1 MCPILQKHELAIIGR
16 LGRFVAVLFWLLI
29 SAGRPAL
36 AQTSSQGRDT
46 DKNTRSSKDRKRN
59 PELESIVDLATG
71 VPPEFGADS
80 LLRLAESGKIADPAL
95 KLSFVE
101 KAFYLSESV
110 QQPVK
115 LAAMPGAL
123 VDTRSGYIAHAFRL
137 NLDKL
142 SLQSRAVVDVLPLDH
157 AKGEKLFEQIRF
169 PTLKPLSCD
178 EPLIYDPSSYYD
190 ALASVLE
197 RGVTIRANN
206 ERRIMTLL
214 QPAVTQ
220 ISSHTQVSPVAK
232 TLMSL
237 NLTSE
242 QLVDMTTFFAGSLDQ
257 LQGDERSFAV
267 VATKYSAFGA
277 LARLVS
283 KLNGAGLPSANL
295 VQVLRQY
302 VIRNLQA
309 TRCVDIDPA
318 EKTALPRA
326 AMDFNELFGTALISA
341 SLHPITSSDI
351 QNYKLGPAAQFQPYW
366 QTSPAKELLAGIKK
380 LRFGTGET
388 PVPMSE
394 RKTNSW
400 NTQLSDFLAELESW
414 KPTSREDAEDFFH
427 EKCVLYMG
435 LIDLIPP
442 GPSQLNVI
450 RSYVTFLELNSIEG
464 TNRIE
469 WYWHV
474 ENLLEQLPADR
485 DNKTRMQVLEAFRN
499 SRDLTLNLYE
509 QIDALLSPVAAP
521 RAL

>member
-1 MCPILQKHELAIIGR
+1 MRPSEKRLGLAMIGWLGR
-16 LGRFVAVLFWLLI
+16 LVVVLFLLII

-36 AQTSSQGRDT
+36 AQTSSRERDT
-46 DKNTRSSKDRKRN
+46 DKNTSSSKDRRRN

-80 LLRLAESGKIADPAL
+80 LLRLVESGKIADPAL
-95 KLSFVE
+95 KLSLVE
-101 KAFYLSESV
+101 KAFYLSESA

-115 LAAMPGAL
+115 LAVVPGAL
-123 VDTRSGYIAHAFRL
+123 VDTRSGYLSHAFLL

-142 SLQSRAVVDVLPLDH
+142 SLQSRAVVDVLPLDR
-157 AKGEKLFEQIRF
+157 AEGEKLFEQIRF
-169 PTLKPLSCD
+169 PTLKPLGCD
-178 EPLIYDPSSYYD
+178 EPLIYDPSSYYH

-197 RGVTIRANN
+197 SGLTRENS
-206 ERRIMTLL
+206 ERRIMALL

-242 QLVDMTTFFAGSLDQ
+242 QLVDMTTFFAASLDK
-257 LQGDERSFAV
+257 LQGDGRSFAV
-267 VATKYSAFGA
+267 VATKYSVFGA
-277 LARLVS
+277 LAQLVS
-283 KLNGAGLPSANL
+283 KLDGAGLPSANL

-302 VIRNLQA
+302 VVRNLQN
-309 TRCVDIDPA
+309 TRCVDIGQA
-318 EKTALPRA
+318 EKTPLPRA
-326 AMDFNELFGTALISA
+326 AMDFNELFGAALVSA
-341 SLHPITSSDI
+341 SLHPIRSNDL
-351 QNYKLGPAAQFQPYW
+351 QNYTLGPAPQFHPFW
-366 QTSPAKELLAGIKK
+366 RSSPAKELLAGIKK

-400 NTQLSDFLAELESW
+400 NTQLGDFLAELESW
-414 KPTSREDAEDFFH
+414 KPTNREDAEDFFH
-427 EKCVLYMG
+427 EKCVLYVG
-435 LIDLIPP
+435 LVDLIPP
-442 GPSQLNVI
+442 GSDQLNVI

-485 DNKTRMQVLEAFRN
+485 DNKTRTQLLEVFRN
-499 SRDLTLNLYE
+499 SRDLTLNLYA
-509 QIDALLSPVAAP
+509 QVNALLSPGAVPPAP
-521 RAL
+521 